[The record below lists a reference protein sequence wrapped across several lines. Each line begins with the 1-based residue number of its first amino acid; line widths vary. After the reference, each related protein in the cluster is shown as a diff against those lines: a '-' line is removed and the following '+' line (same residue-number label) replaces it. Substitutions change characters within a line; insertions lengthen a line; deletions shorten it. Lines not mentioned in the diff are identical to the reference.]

1 MSLEAIVEQAAG
13 ALAARPAA
21 LISDIDGTLSR
32 IVPRPSDAVV
42 SEQARQSLAAL
53 LPLLDLVAA
62 VTGREEAVA
71 RRMVACE
78 GLTYVGS
85 YGLDAGSAAR
95 VAASDLGAA
104 KESARELL
112 AAYPCVTL
120 EEKDVSFALH
130 YRNCADGETVRQ
142 ALIALLEPIA
152 AAAGGRLLE
161 GKQVI
166 ELVPAALPGKDDA
179 VANLARDHQLKGI
192 VYLGDDLSDTAV
204 FRAIATRRTAG
215 QPGLAI
221 AVVDSETRG
230 EVRDAADATLAGV
243 SEVEAFLAAL
253 AQRLGR

>member
-142 ALIALLEPIA
+142 ALIALLEQA
-152 AAAGGRLLE
+152 TAAGGRLLE